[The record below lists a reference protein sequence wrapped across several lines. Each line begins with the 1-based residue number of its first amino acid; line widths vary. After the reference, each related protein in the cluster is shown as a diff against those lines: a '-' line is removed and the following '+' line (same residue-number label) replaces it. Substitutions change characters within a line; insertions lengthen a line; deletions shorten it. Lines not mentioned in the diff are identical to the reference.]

1 MCEDESIVLVCGSVP
16 MPNAEKT
23 VCSECGTTVWPTTGS
38 VAKAQKNKMSLLCL
52 DCFDKLNEIDFLG
65 FMEHGVMLPK
75 NVEDRI
81 FVEFE
86 REWQKKRRKD
96 VSAKI
101 STLD

>member
-1 MCEDESIVLVCGSVP
+1 MCEEKSIVLICGSVP

-23 VCSECGTTVWPTTGS
+23 VCSQCGATIWPTAGS

-52 DCFDKLNEIDFLG
+52 DCFDMSNEIDFVG

-81 FVEFE
+81 FVEFQ
-86 REWQKKRRKD
+86 REWQKMRTKAAF
-96 VSAKI
+96 AKI
-101 STLD
+101 STLN